1 MILGRGAEE
10 RSGSPKSVT
19 SLDTTVDGDA
29 DDSHE
34 SEETNNHARH
44 ASAIF
49 PESTAVLLPLP
60 STTVSLVTP
69 HTPVCGTEEA
79 PPVGGVAILTHVVLI
94 IVTDLGQLSVIPVAV
109 PTLPCPRTIHCS

>member
-1 MILGRGAEE
+1 MDIWYNFLFEARQTLYKYNVHAQKKKINKQEKSVTWRHLVVILGRGAEE

-44 ASAIF
+44 ASA
-49 PESTAVLLPLP
+49 
-60 STTVSLVTP
+60 
-69 HTPVCGTEEA
+69 TEKQ
-79 PPVGGVAILTHVVLI
+79 I
-94 IVTDLGQLSVIPVAV
+94 
-109 PTLPCPRTIHCS
+109 